1 MPKMLNNNADLF
13 GKSKSLLNG
22 TNTPET
28 LFLKKGERYRFR
40 IINIGRRI
48 LESYFNK
55 AK

>member
-40 IINIGRRI
+40 IINIGAQNLGI
-48 LESYFNK
+48 IFQ
-55 AK
+55 